1 VSIRKAFRFLST
13 ASFVSVTIWACSSG
27 SPNTGFGGPTNNG
40 GGSNTS
46 NNNGNTSNNGQT
58 YGSGNS
64 TNNNTGFG
72 NTSTNGG
79 TTNNNTGGNT
89 TTTAGGTTTPAGGN
103 TGCPAQTG
111 AYSTATSCAAT
122 MAASALSLSNC
133 FYTSANPSTMGEG
146 YAYVFGDGTS
156 SVCLD
161 STKFCT
167 KGSVG
172 ISSST
177 VYGAGIGVSL
187 NQSSGGGTAATVTP
201 TATGLSYSISAMP
214 ANGLQI
220 SITSDTGACTAA
232 ASPSGAGCCTRLT
245 GSAPASGT
253 IPWNSFVPGC
263 FNADAGTT
271 GFAPSEGL
279 DKINFQ
285 VIAGTAATPF
295 DFCLTQLS
303 Y

>member
-1 VSIRKAFRFLST
+1 VSIRKAFRSLST
-13 ASFVSVTIWACSSG
+13 ASFVGVAIWACGNS

-40 GGSNTS
+40 GGSTS
-46 NNNGNTSNNGQT
+46 SNGGNTSNNGQS
-58 YGSGNS
+58 YGSGNT

-79 TTNNNTGGNT
+79 TTNNNTGGGT
-89 TTTAGGTTTPAGGN
+89 TTPAGGTTTAAGGN
-103 TGCPAQTG
+103 TGCPAQSG
-111 AYSTATSCAAT
+111 AYMTATSCAAT
-122 MAASALSLSNC
+122 QATGALALSNC

-156 SVCLD
+156 TVCLD

-167 KGSVG
+167 KGNVG
-172 ISSST
+172 ASSAT

-201 TATGLSYSISAMP
+201 TATGLSYSISSMP

-232 ASPSGAGCCTRLT
+232 ASPSGAGCCTRLAGT
-245 GSAPASGT
+245 AATSGT

-279 DKINFQ
+279 DKLTFQ
-285 VIAGTAATPF
+285 VIAGMTATAF
-295 DFCLTQLS
+295 DFCLNQLA